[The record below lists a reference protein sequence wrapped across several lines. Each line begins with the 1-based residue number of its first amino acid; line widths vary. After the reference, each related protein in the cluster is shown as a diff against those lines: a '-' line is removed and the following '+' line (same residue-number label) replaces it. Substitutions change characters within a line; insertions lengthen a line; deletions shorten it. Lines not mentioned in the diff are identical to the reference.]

1 MIAGIVLTILFSIML
16 LSNYKRIVVLIA
28 MTVQLLSYIGTGI
41 PSVKMYFAL
50 SILAMLLYFPNKIR
64 LSKDKYPKWLTA
76 ATIIFLLS
84 FAITTITSDYIHWQ
98 TVVVNAFAYFGFPF
112 VLWKCLDSK
121 KQVDYAIK
129 VLVAI
134 MTIATLIGAF
144 EAFFRFNPVYNIMQ
158 SVLVSED
165 FSFDDDRV
173 RYGLKRCNSIFAYF
187 TTYGIATFMAF
198 VTLYVKGFILKGKS
212 RWLPYLMFLCAFA
225 SFSTGSRA
233 IFLGLFLALFM
244 LLVEKRFLKTKTG
257 IAIIVI
263 SFLLLPV
270 LLEVGYQVLDSMVN
284 SDTSK
289 YASGSTS
296 ELRDMQWEICLP
308 YFLNSPIVGNGR
320 MYIWDTVKEANY
332 GLLGAESI
340 WFSILVDYGLFG
352 GFAFLFMIFACC
364 KHLYAYNLRLICLP
378 IGYLLILS
386 LSPDTG
392 VTYNTILSF
401 TVLILRMFQFSSF
414 KNNDRNTA
422 TIKRIPETGL
432 QTLSSRRF

>member
-1 MIAGIVLTILFSIML
+1 MIAGIILTIFFSIML
-16 LSNYKRIVVLIA
+16 LANYKRTVVLIA
-28 MTVQLLSYIGTGI
+28 VTVQLLSYVGTGI
-41 PSVKMYFAL
+41 PSIKLFFTL
-50 SILAMLLYFPNKIR
+50 SILALLLYPSNKER
-64 LSKDKYPKWLTA
+64 LSKDKYPRWLTA

-84 FAITTITSDYIHWQ
+84 FTLTTVTSGYMHWQ

-112 VLWKCLDSK
+112 VLWKCLNSK

-129 VLVAI
+129 VLAII
-134 MTIATLIGAF
+134 MTIATLIGVF
-144 EAFFRFNPVYNIMQ
+144 EAFFRFNPVYDIMQ
-158 SVLVSED
+158 NVFISED

-173 RYGLKRCNSIFAYF
+173 RYGLKRCNSFFAYF
-187 TTYGIATFMAF
+187 TTYGIASFMAF
-198 VTLYVKGFILKGKS
+198 VTLYVKGFILKEKS

-244 LLVEKRFLKTKTG
+244 LLVDKRFLKTKIG
-257 IAIIVI
+257 ITIIFI

-270 LLEVGYQVLDSMVN
+270 LIEVGYQVLDSMVN

-296 ELRDMQWEICLP
+296 DLRELQWMICLP
-308 YFLNSPIVGNGR
+308 YFLYSPIVGNGR
-320 MYIWDTVKEANY
+320 MYIWDIVKEANH

-340 WFSILVDYGLFG
+340 WFSILVDYGLLG
-352 GFAFLFMIFACC
+352 GFAFLFMIFSCC
-364 KHLYAYNLRLICLP
+364 KHLYAYNFRLICLP
-378 IGYLLILS
+378 VGYLLILS

-392 VTYNTILSF
+392 VTYNTVLSF
-401 TVLILRMFQFSSF
+401 TVLILRMFQFSPLKSHDSYE
-414 KNNDRNTA
+414 KA
-422 TIKRIPETGL
+422 IKVCPETGL